1 MLQLCT
7 WQEVET
13 YLQSSR
19 AIVIPVG
26 STEQHGPNGFIGTD
40 ALCPEVLARGLS
52 DEEGVLVA
60 PTLSIG
66 MAQHHLGF
74 AGSVALRPTTLIA
87 VVQDVV
93 NSLARHG
100 FDSFYFLN
108 GHGGNIA
115 SLSAAFSEIYA
126 ESSLGRA
133 GTNRPALRCHLRNWW
148 EADGVKALS
157 EDLFGDAE
165 GSHATCSEVSLTYY
179 AYPDHVKSADMLPGR
194 APEGPIYDADD
205 FRRRFADGRMGSDPR
220 LASVEAGARI
230 YRTALDGLKTDFRA
244 FATAAESELP

>member
-1 MLQLCT
+1 MMLQLST
-7 WQEVET
+7 WQEVEA
-13 YLQSSR
+13 YLQTSR

-40 ALCPEVLARGLS
+40 ALCPEILARGLS
-52 DEEGVLVA
+52 EEEGILIA

-74 AGSVALRPTTLIA
+74 AGSVAFRPTTLIA

-100 FDSFYFLN
+100 FDSFFFLN

-133 GTNRPALRCHLRNWW
+133 GTNRPALRCYLKNWW
-148 EADGVKALS
+148 EADGVKELA
-157 EDLFGDAE
+157 DALFGDAE
-165 GSHATCSEVSLTYY
+165 GGHATCSEVSLTYY
-179 AYPDHVKSADMLPGR
+179 AYPDHVKNAEMAPGR
-194 APEGPIYDADD
+194 ATDGPIYDADD
-205 FRRRFADGRMGSDPR
+205 FRRRYADGRMGSDPR

-230 YRTALDGLKTDFRA
+230 YRTALDGLKRDFRM
-244 FATAAESELP
+244 FRDGEETE